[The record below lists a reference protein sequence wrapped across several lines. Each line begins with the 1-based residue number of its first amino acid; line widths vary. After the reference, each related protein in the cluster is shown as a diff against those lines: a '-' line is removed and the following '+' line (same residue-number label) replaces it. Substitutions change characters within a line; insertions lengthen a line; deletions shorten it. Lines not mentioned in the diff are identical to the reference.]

1 MEGNLVGVINQLTIL
16 KEQQTCDTKGLSAGK
31 KCVWVLRA
39 AFTVSVWKI
48 DEAVKKL
55 TGYTDK

>member
-1 MEGNLVGVINQLTIL
+1 MEGNLAGVINQLTIL
-16 KEQQTCDTKGLSAGK
+16 KEQQTCDTKVCQLGK
-31 KCVWVLRA
+31 NVCVLRA

-48 DEAVKKL
+48 DEAIKKL